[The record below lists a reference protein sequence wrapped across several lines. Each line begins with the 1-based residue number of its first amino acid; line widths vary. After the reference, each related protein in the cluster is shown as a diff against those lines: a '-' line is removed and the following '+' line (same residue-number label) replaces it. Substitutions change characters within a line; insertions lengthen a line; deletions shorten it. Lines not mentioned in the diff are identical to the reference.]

1 MRMRT
6 FLIAAAAGLALLL
19 PFLVEP
25 MSVALNIISI
35 HHRQSLLA
43 VEGSRAHTTLCG
55 YKQELEHVVELFAWM
70 EDTYDELVQH
80 GTDMELAK
88 LSKTWVESSPCEL
101 MEELLE
107 ELLANFTDS
116 LVRDYAMLSVVSV
129 ELLVKHELLAEEY
142 TNMATEFCEL
152 EEEKT
157 VLVANL
163 GKIFEKYLRYFY
175 RSKV

>member
-25 MSVALNIISI
+25 MSVALDIISI

-43 VEGSRAHTTLCG
+43 VEGSRVHTTLCG
-55 YKQELEHVVELFAWM
+55 YKKELEHVVELFAWM

-80 GTDMELAK
+80 GTNMELAR
-88 LSKTWVESSPCEL
+88 LNKTWVESGPCEL
-101 MEELLE
+101 MEES
-107 ELLANFTDS
+107 LANVTDS
-116 LVRDYAMLSVVSV
+116 LVRDYAMLTVVSV

-157 VLVANL
+157 VFVANL
-163 GKIFEKYLRYFY
+163 GKIFEKYLPYFY